1 MTRIQILTDYRN
13 TFFSTVRSPH
23 TLPTMDVNRLVE
35 NFRSAGFTPEVT
47 SFRDLDLSSDL
58 QGVPVLYT
66 SSEDVGLEYKSWI
79 EDLVLALETSGA
91 RTIPS
96 YRFLRAHHNKVMMEA
111 LRTQLFP
118 KEAARL
124 NTRSFG
130 SYEDLVSA
138 DLQGRWPKV
147 IKTSEGAGSLNVS
160 LVNNRPELLKEA
172 WRISRTRNFDE
183 IVREHGK
190 RILRR
195 GRHHAK
201 SLHRQKFIVQDL
213 IPGLTGDFKVL
224 KFGDR
229 YYTLWRQNRPG
240 DFRASGS
247 GIFDFH
253 DTHGVERAALLEY
266 AEHVA
271 ETLGTPT
278 ASLDVGFDGHDFH
291 LIEFQCLHFGTL
303 TAERSTHYYT
313 RSGGSWQQVAER
325 CDIEAV
331 FCEAIVQHLTTTER

>member
-1 MTRIQILTDYRN
+1 MTRLAD
-13 TFFSTVRSPH
+13 
-23 TLPTMDVNRLVE
+23 
-35 NFRSAGFTPEVT
+35 NFRRAGFTPEVT
-47 SFRDLDLSSDL
+47 SFRDVDPSADL

-66 SSEDVGLEYKSWI
+66 SSEDTGLEYKSWI

-91 RTIPS
+91 RTLPG

-118 KEAARL
+118 KEAAEL
-124 NTRSFG
+124 HTRSFG
-130 SYEDLVSA
+130 TFEELATATALD
-138 DLQGRWPKV
+138 GRWPKV
-147 IKTSEGAGSLNVS
+147 IKASAGAGSLNVA
-160 LVNNRPELLKEA
+160 LVHNRADLLRA
-172 WRISRTRNFDE
+172 ARQISRTRNPHE
-183 IVREHGK
+183 TLREHGK

-195 GRHHAK
+195 GRHYAN

-213 IPGLTGDFKVL
+213 ISGLTGDFKVL
-224 KFGDR
+224 RFGDR

-247 GIFDFH
+247 GIFDYH
-253 DTHGVERAALLEY
+253 STAGVDRAALLDY
-266 AEHVA
+266 AEQVS

-278 ASLDVGFDGHDFH
+278 ASLDVGFDGRRFH
-291 LIEFQCLHFGTL
+291 LIEFQCLHFGTV

-313 RSGGSWQQVAER
+313 RSDGSWRQVADR

-331 FCEAIVQHLTTTER
+331 FCDAIVQYLNRRPA